1 MQGNLAETQME
12 TAMVLAPTLKYEFAL
27 KYEGLNRSRSIF
39 KACFGKERRS
49 QVERFYFLKVDI
61 VR

>member
-1 MQGNLAETQME
+1 ME